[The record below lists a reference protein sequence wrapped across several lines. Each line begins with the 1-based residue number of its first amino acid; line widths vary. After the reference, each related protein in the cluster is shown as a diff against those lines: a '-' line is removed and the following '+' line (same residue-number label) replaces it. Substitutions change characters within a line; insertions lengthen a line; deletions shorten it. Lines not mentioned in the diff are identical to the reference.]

1 MMRRVGLTTVVVVS
15 ALLLGGCVMISS
27 SGGGSGSDAA
37 GPAAPKTRASVSAAS
52 RVGESQTSGSWKV
65 TVNTVQLQKQLSDG
79 ESAAAGNTL
88 MVIDTTFFN
97 VGTTNYLQL
106 KPGQAV
112 LTDSKNKV
120 VAEFPT
126 KLGAFNA
133 KSESP
138 IPVQYGGDTA
148 YVYEV
153 PAAPSGYIWS
163 FKPDPTG
170 KVVLRWRVP

>member
-1 MMRRVGLTTVVVVS
+1 MVRRVGWATIVVVS
-15 ALLLGGCVMISS
+15 ALFLGGCVMISS
-27 SGGGSGSDAA
+27 SGGGSGSGAA
-37 GPAAPKTRASVSAAS
+37 GSAAPTTRVSASAAS

-65 TVNTVQLQKQLSDG
+65 TVNDAQLQKQLSDG
-79 ESAAAGNTL
+79 ESAKPGNTL
-88 MVIDTTFFN
+88 MVIDATFFN

-112 LTDSKNKV
+112 LTDSKNNV

-126 KLGAFNA
+126 KLSAFNA

-138 IPVQYGGDTA
+138 IPVRYGGDTA

-163 FKPDPTG
+163 FKPDPAG

>member
-1 MMRRVGLTTVVVVS
+1 VTVS
-15 ALLLGGCVMISS
+15 A
-27 SGGGSGSDAA
+27 
-37 GPAAPKTRASVSAAS
+37 PS
-52 RVGESQTSGSWKV
+52 RVGESQTSGNWRV
-65 TVNTVQLQKQLSDG
+65 HVNGVQLQKQLSDG
-79 ESAAAGNTL
+79 ESAKAGNTL
-88 MVIDTTFFN
+88 MVIDATFFN

-112 LTDSKNKV
+112 LTDSKNNV

-133 KSESP
+133 QSESP
-138 IPVQYGGDTA
+138 IPAQYGGDSA

-153 PAAPSGYIWS
+153 PGAPSGYIWS
-163 FKPDPTG
+163 FKPDPAG